1 MSPLRRIH
9 TAVVAVCR
17 GRIFITMS
25 WGNDIVPAVPRGGA
39 ITMAP
44 GHCDYGASHANG
56 GTSPA
61 WSPCDSLWVAL
72 ALRHRAGEEEGTGD
86 IYSCCIIRSMLH
98 ADMDL
103 HNFWC
108 IHKFRCMFCVLSPVA
123 WFAWVWFALSGIIAE
138 FQGHFCAFFFKFSD
152 SISGRRR
159 PTLQRF
165 LCAFRKHFCSQE
177 AWQRKNSRIHDC
189 NCTCGIRVSA
199 RTTAIC
205 IHRRIYHLFKLQN
218 AYIIINLHQDHVK
231 FTVSL

>member
-9 TAVVAVCR
+9 TVVVAVCR

-123 WFAWVWFALSGIIAE
+123 CFAWVCFALSGIIAE
-138 FQGHFCAFFFKFSD
+138 FQGHFCAFFFFNFLIPYPEDVDQLCNDFFVLSGNIFAVRKRDKGKIPVFMIAIAHVEFEFLHVPLRFVFIVVFI
-152 SISGRRR
+152 ISLSCRM
-159 PTLQRF
+159 
-165 LCAFRKHFCSQE
+165 HIS
-177 AWQRKNSRIHDC
+177 
-189 NCTCGIRVSA
+189 
-199 RTTAIC
+199 
-205 IHRRIYHLFKLQN
+205 
-218 AYIIINLHQDHVK
+218 
-231 FTVSL
+231 

>member
-138 FQGHFCAFFFKFSD
+138 FQGHFCAFFFFIFWFHIRKTSTNFATISLCFQETFLQSGSVTKEKFPYSW
-152 SISGRRR
+152 
-159 PTLQRF
+159 LQ
-165 LCAFRKHFCSQE
+165 LHMWNSSFC
-177 AWQRKNSRIHDC
+177 
-189 NCTCGIRVSA
+189 T
-199 RTTAIC
+199 
-205 IHRRIYHLFKLQN
+205 YHCDLYSSSYLS
-218 AYIIINLHQDHVK
+218 
-231 FTVSL
+231 SL